1 MPIKRTN
8 KKKKVH
14 NKVEDELNRKDSE
27 LKERIKELN
36 CIYRISEIVEELGE
50 DMDRTMDMAVNALP
64 VAMRFSEIA
73 SARITIGEK
82 EYKTSNYKET
92 SWLQEID
99 IRDGNTSLGKIEVN
113 YLEQVDADGS
123 EPFLKE
129 EIKLLR
135 VISDI
140 LKKYIL
146 KYYSDGEVKNYLSQL
161 KNLVSDKGSGFENML
176 DSSPRKGEEWKVII
190 DLLHKTDTE
199 TYLRMSRRMMYY
211 LAHHREGSLD
221 GLLQRMSPSGPEF
234 NDPLESN
241 MPNPRFDIEA
251 LIEIQKG
258 VFDLASSYL
267 TSNEIMDLL
276 IKWLK
281 ENKSRPLLLVS
292 EQSRIPLEDLH
303 TSMDQYMKIP
313 EQDRVLPPEEDR
325 TIRTN
330 LIRRLLNDRTD
341 FINVATDYLKIE
353 DFNDILQRFIGHY
366 HGVGGL
372 GGKASMVFLVEKILK
387 KELSMDP
394 DLESIGFAK
403 SFYLGTDAMRE
414 FIHYNALDEVVQVK
428 YMEPL
433 EIKKEQPFLEQ
444 IFKNGTFVPE
454 IVNYLKDILREF
466 DKCPIIVRSSSQL
479 EDSYGAAFSGKYK
492 SLFIT
497 NQGTEEERL
506 TSLMDAIA
514 EVWSSTFGPN
524 PIEYR
529 RERGMLDLMEN
540 MGVLI
545 QQVVGN
551 YIGPYYTPAFA
562 GVALSNNEFRW
573 SPRINRRDGILRL
586 VMGLGTRAVDR
597 VANDYPL
604 LVSPMKPGIRVNT
617 SVEDIVRYSQRYM
630 DVMNIKDHRLETLP
644 VDMFIEDY
652 SGEYVW
658 LDRILSIY
666 KDGTLVDPKAFM
678 PGNDP
683 GDIVVTFNGVIERT
697 NFIGQIKKV
706 MKLLKEK
713 LGTPVDIEFAHDGN
727 KLYILQCRP
736 QIEGI
741 VAGKIT
747 VPANILKKD
756 TVFRANRYVT
766 SGLVENI
773 DYIVYVVPELY
784 EKLESREDMMTT
796 ANLVSRLNLAL
807 PKRKFVLIGPGRWGS
822 RGDIKLG
829 VPVQYGDIN
838 NTSILI
844 EVARSR
850 GGYVPELSF
859 GTHFFQDLVE
869 TNIHYLPLYPEEEGS
884 FLNEELMTLSE
895 NRIGDLVPGI
905 PAEMEN
911 VVKLIRTSDLSG
923 GGSMNVVMDGEA
935 GEALAYLT
943 SPDHTSWRLK
953 KIEEVLSDMDAKSLG
968 VEEIYL
974 IGSVKENR
982 AGPASDIDLIV
993 LFNGSRT
1000 QFERLEDFM
1009 QEWSEKLDEENF
1021 HRTNTRTGGLIDL
1034 HVVTHQDIA
1043 DRTPWASHIRSIY
1056 DPARKLNLNR

>member
-1 MPIKRTN
+1 MPEKRR
-8 KKKKVH
+8 KKGAKR
-14 NKVEDELNRKDSE
+14 VEDELTRKDSE
-27 LKERIKELN
+27 LRERIKELN
-36 CIYRISEIVEELGE
+36 CIYRISEIVEEYGD
-50 DMDRTMDMAVNALP
+50 DMDKTMDMAVNALTN
-64 VAMRFSEIA
+64 AMKFSEKA

-82 EYKTSNYKET
+82 EYVTANYRET
-92 SWLQEID
+92 PWLLEIVVK
-99 IRDGNTSLGKIEVN
+99 DGTTSLGKIEVN
-113 YLEQVDADGS
+113 YLEEVDAEGS
-123 EPFLKE
+123 GPFLKE
-129 EIKLLR
+129 EVKLVR

-146 KYYSDGEVKNYLSQL
+146 KFFSDEEVKNYLSQL
-161 KNLVSDKGSGFENML
+161 KSLVSDKGSGFENML
-176 DSSPRKGEEWKVII
+176 HTSSRKGEEWKVII

-221 GLLQRMSPSGPEF
+221 GLLQRMSPSDPEM

-241 MPNPRFDIEA
+241 MPNPRFDIDA

-292 EQSRIPLEDLH
+292 EQSRIPLEDLL

-313 EQDRVLPPEEDR
+313 QEDRALPPEEDR

-330 LIRRLLNDRTD
+330 LIRRLLNDRPD
-341 FINVATDYLKIE
+341 FISVATNYLDIE
-353 DFNDILQRFIGHY
+353 DLNDVLQRFIGHY

-387 KELSMDP
+387 KELSDDP
-394 DLESIGFAK
+394 DLRTIGFAK

-428 YMEPL
+428 YMEPQ

-454 IVNYLKDILREF
+454 IVNYLKNVLRDF
-466 DKCPIIVRSSSQL
+466 DQRPIIVRSSSHL

-545 QQVVGN
+545 QEVVGN
-551 YIGPYYTPAFA
+551 FIGPYYTPAFA

-573 SPRINRRDGILRL
+573 SPRINRRDGILRM

-617 SVEDIVRYSQRYM
+617 SVEDIVRYSQRFM
-630 DVMNIKDHRLETLP
+630 DVINITDNRLETLP
-644 VDMFIEDY
+644 VEKMVKEYSVDY
-652 SGEYVW
+652 VY
-658 LDRILSIY
+658 LDRILSIHR
-666 KDGTLVDPKAFM
+666 DGTLVDPQTFLL
-678 PGNDP
+678 GRDP
-683 GDIVVTFNGVIERT
+683 GDIVVTFSGVIEKT
-697 NFIGQIKKV
+697 PFIRQIKKV
-706 MKLLKEK
+706 MNLLKEK

-736 QIEGI
+736 QIEGV

-747 VPANILKKD
+747 VPTNILRKD
-756 TVFRANRYVT
+756 TVFKANRYVT
-766 SGLVENI
+766 SGSVENI
-773 DYIVYVVPELY
+773 EYIVYVVPELY
-784 EKLESREDMMTT
+784 EKLENREDMMMT
-796 ANLVSRLNLAL
+796 ANVVSRLNLAL
-807 PKRKFVLIGPGRWGS
+807 PKRKFILIG
-822 RGDIKLG
+822 
-829 VPVQYGDIN
+829 
-838 NTSILI
+838 
-844 EVARSR
+844 
-850 GGYVPELSF
+850 
-859 GTHFFQDLVE
+859 
-869 TNIHYLPLYPEEEGS
+869 
-884 FLNEELMTLSE
+884 
-895 NRIGDLVPGI
+895 
-905 PAEMEN
+905 
-911 VVKLIRTSDLSG
+911 
-923 GGSMNVVMDGEA
+923 
-935 GEALAYLT
+935 
-943 SPDHTSWRLK
+943 
-953 KIEEVLSDMDAKSLG
+953 
-968 VEEIYL
+968 
-974 IGSVKENR
+974 
-982 AGPASDIDLIV
+982 
-993 LFNGSRT
+993 
-1000 QFERLEDFM
+1000 
-1009 QEWSEKLDEENF
+1009 
-1021 HRTNTRTGGLIDL
+1021 
-1034 HVVTHQDIA
+1034 
-1043 DRTPWASHIRSIY
+1043 
-1056 DPARKLNLNR
+1056 